1 VGSVSGPVILAV
13 DGGNSKTD
21 VALVTEDGEL
31 LGRAFGPGSNPQ
43 RLGVAA
49 VLKIIGDLAE
59 QAAGGPPP
67 PLRHAAVYLA
77 GLDLPAEE
85 EQMATALTGTGW
97 TSSLQSGN
105 DTFAL
110 LRAGARSAD
119 AVAVICGAGMNC
131 VGARADG
138 RTVRFPS
145 LGYVSGD
152 WGGGVQLGR
161 EALWHAVRA
170 EDGRGRPTTLAGA
183 IAAYFGQ
190 KQVADVSA
198 AFHFGQIADTR
209 VGELTAVL
217 FDCATHGDPV
227 ALDLVA
233 RMAEEIST
241 LALVALRRLDRA
253 AAPAEVVLGGGVIR
267 ARHPLLEDAV
277 LARIHAGAPRALIRV
292 VTDPPV
298 LGAAL
303 LGLDRLAG
311 GRAPTAA
318 EQRLRARLG
327 SADSRSIGASP
338 GRR

>member
-1 VGSVSGPVILAV
+1 VILAV

-31 LGRAFGPGSNPQ
+31 LGRAVGPGSNPQ

-49 VLKIIGDLAE
+49 ALKIIGELAE
-59 QAAGGPPP
+59 QAVGGPP

-85 EQMATALTGTGW
+85 EQMAAALTGTGW

-131 VGARADG
+131 VGVRTDG
-138 RTVRFPS
+138 HTVRFPS

-170 EDGRGRPTTLAGA
+170 EDGRGRPSELAGA
-183 IAAYFGQ
+183 VASHFGHD
-190 KQVADVSA
+190 QVADVSA
-198 AFHFGQIADTR
+198 AFHFGQIAETR

-217 FDCATHGDPV
+217 FDCAARGDHV
-227 ALDLVA
+227 AVDLVA
-233 RMAEEIST
+233 RMAEEIAT

-267 ARHPLLEDAV
+267 ARHPLLEEAV

-311 GRAPTAA
+311 GRAATAA
-318 EQRLRARLG
+318 EERLRAQLG
-327 SADSRSIGASP
+327 SADTAGTFTTPADP
-338 GRR
+338 